1 MWHMTCSM
9 KIFDRSLSS
18 ERSLLYMRGRDFD
31 GGDPYMAER
40 KYIISILD
48 KIVHFDNIGT
58 IKNHRSRVRGPPVV
72 YIISYDRDE
81 LS

>member
-1 MWHMTCSM
+1 MTCSM

-31 GGDPYMAER
+31 GGDPDMAER

-58 IKNHRSRVRGPPVV
+58 IKNHRTRASMTGTPCGLYNFTTSVTN
-72 YIISYDRDE
+72 
-81 LS
+81 

>member
-31 GGDPYMAER
+31 GGDPDMAER

-58 IKNHRSRVRGPPVV
+58 IKIIGRVSRDPCGLC
-72 YIISYDRDE
+72 D
-81 LS
+81 LSVTVTN